1 MNKKSFI
8 QTIVKTYIIKIKILF
23 IKNEKKNNYKNNIKY
38 NKTNFFY
45 HLQKKI
51 PKNKKLQ
58 I

>member
-38 NKTNFFY
+38 NKTNFF
-45 HLQKKI
+45 LSSSK
-51 PKNKKLQ
+51 KKLQ
-58 I
+58 KIKNYK